1 MATKRETPALAYTQK
16 KMLDEPLDDA
26 LVQQREDGTRFI
38 SIETAIA
45 QANRIFGYGAW
56 GYELVEGYEN
66 KSNVQGVQLYIEG
79 KPICVAVGRGSTH
92 QEAIDNGVLL
102 CLRNFGNQFGLGLTG
117 EPLPAGQND

>member
-1 MATKRETPALAYTQK
+1 MAANRESPVMGYDQE

-56 GYELVEGYEN
+56 GYGLVEGYES
-66 KSNVQGVQLYIEG
+66 KSNAQRVQLYIKG
-79 KPICVAVGRGSTH
+79 KPICVAVGMGSAQ
-92 QEAIDNGVLL
+92 QEAIENGVPL

-117 EPLPAGQND
+117 EPLPAQND

>member
-1 MATKRETPALAYTQK
+1 MATKRETPALEYAQK
-16 KMLDEPLDDA
+16 KMLGDPLDDA

-66 KSNVQGVQLYIEG
+66 KSNVQGVQLYIGG
-79 KPICVAVGRGSTH
+79 KPICVAVGRGRTH